1 MYVLK
6 LNLLDPKLLEA
17 REKIFKKIYGDEMI
31 GVPAQV
37 DKNDFYR
44 GIQVLLRVDRLL
56 VESKEILRGPFL
68 LYRAEMLAEDDM
80 DDEAAED
87 LFVVGYF

>member
-1 MYVLK
+1 MA
-6 LNLLDPKLLEA
+6 A
-17 REKIFKKIYGDEMI
+17 REKLFKRICGDEMT

-87 LFVVGYF
+87 LFAVGHF